1 MAAQNANYSQSSP
14 VLWNIAECQENITMQ
29 FVDVKTDI
37 AFKKIFGSEQ
47 HTEILIGFLNAVLEL
62 EGDRRIKTVTLK
74 NPWQPPDIPILKE
87 TILDIRAVDNRDVS
101 FIVEMQIKDT
111 RFFDKRAIYYTA
123 KAYTGQIKKGED
135 YPKLNQVIFIGIL
148 DFNSF
153 EGHNYLTRHLILNR
167 ETMNQ
172 DLCDLEFNFI
182 ELKKFNKQEEELE
195 SIIEKWIY
203 FIKNADNL
211 SMIPQNAVEIP
222 ELNEAYKLA
231 SMNAWTE
238 EELEI
243 YEYWQ
248 IRDAEDRY
256 KIHEEF
262 EKGKIEGKIEIAL
275 EMIREGESN
284 DKIRKYT
291 RLTDDEI
298 EKIRGEIKG

>member
-1 MAAQNANYSQSSP
+1 MK
-14 VLWNIAECQENITMQ
+14 

-62 EGDRRIKTVTLK
+62 EGERRIKTVTLK

-87 TILDIRAVDNRDVS
+87 TILDIRAVDNRDVT

-111 RFFDKRAIYYTA
+111 KFFDKRAMYYTS

-153 EGHNYLTRHLILNR
+153 EGDNYLTRHLILNR

-172 DLCDLEFNFI
+172 DLRDLEFNFI
-182 ELKKFNKQEEELE
+182 ELQKFNKQEEELE

-203 FIKNADNL
+203 FIKNAENL
-211 SMIPQNAVEIP
+211 SMIPKNAEAIP
-222 ELNEAYKLA
+222 ELNEAYNLA

-248 IRDAEDRY
+248 IRDAGDRY
-256 KIHEEF
+256 KIQEEF
-262 EKGKIEGKIEIAL
+262 EKGLEKGIEIRNNEIAL
-275 EMIREGESN
+275 EMIKDVESN
-284 DKIRKYT
+284 EKIRKYT
-291 RLTDDEI
+291 GLTDDEI
-298 EKIRGEIKG
+298 DKLRGNV

>member
-1 MAAQNANYSQSSP
+1 
-14 VLWNIAECQENITMQ
+14 MQ

-47 HTEILIGFLNAVLEL
+47 HKDILIGFLNAVLEL
-62 EGDRRIKTVTLK
+62 EGDRRIKSVTLK

-87 TILDIRAVDNRDVS
+87 TILDIRAVDNRGIS
-101 FIVEMQIKDT
+101 FIVEMQVKDT
-111 RFFDKRAIYYTA
+111 NFFDKRAMYYTA
-123 KAYTGQIKKGED
+123 KAYTGQIKKGEN

-153 EGHNYLTRHLILNR
+153 EGDNYLTRHLILNC
-167 ETMNQ
+167 ETMKQ
-172 DLCDLEFNFI
+172 DLRDLEFNFI

-203 FIKNADNL
+203 FIKNAENL
-211 SMIPQNAVEIP
+211 TMIPKSAAEIP
-222 ELNEAYKLA
+222 ELNEAYTLA
-231 SMNAWTE
+231 AMNAWTE

-248 IRDAEDRY
+248 IRDAADIY
-256 KIHEEF
+256 GMEEQF
-262 EKGKIEGKIEIAL
+262 GKGKLEGKLEGKIEIAL
-275 EMIREGESN
+275 EMIKDGESN

-291 RLTDDEI
+291 GLTDEEI
-298 EKIRGEIKG
+298 EGLRVKK

>member
-1 MAAQNANYSQSSP
+1 MR
-14 VLWNIAECQENITMQ
+14 

-47 HTEILIGFLNAVLEL
+47 HTEVLIGFLNALLEL
-62 EGDRRIKTVTLK
+62 EGDRRIKSVTLK

-87 TILDIRAVDNRDVS
+87 TILDIRAVDNRNVS

-111 RFFDKRAIYYTA
+111 KFFDKRAVYYTA
-123 KAYTGQIKKGED
+123 KAYTGQIKKGD
-135 YPKLNQVIFIGIL
+135 DFPKLNQVIFIAIL

-153 EGHNYLTRHLILNR
+153 EGDNYLTRHLILNR

-172 DLCDLEFNFI
+172 DLRDLEFNFI

-195 SIIEKWIY
+195 TIIEKWIF

-211 SMIPQNAVEIP
+211 SVIPKNALDIP

-231 SMNAWTE
+231 AMNAWTE

-248 IRDAEDRY
+248 IRDAGDRF
-256 KIHEEF
+256 KIQEEF
-262 EKGKIEGKIEIAL
+262 EKG
-275 EMIREGESN
+275 
-284 DKIRKYT
+284 
-291 RLTDDEI
+291 I
-298 EKIRGEIKG
+298 EKGIEKGKLEVACRLIDKGMSVEEAAEVAGVTVEVLRGGA